1 MFSVRCLEF
10 DCSHTLHFDHAICLF
25 FVYHSYYKVWW
36 IIAYVNIAS
45 PQLLYV
51 VVNLDSILMYA
62 IYRKPFF
69 CPGHELLIGGVWSQ
83 KRFSVWSVYQIIP
96 QVCAF
101 Q

>member
-25 FVYHSYYKVWW
+25 FVYYSNYKVWW

-45 PQLLYV
+45 PQLLNV
-51 VVNLDSILMYA
+51 IVNLNPVLMKPILS
-62 IYRKPFF
+62 KFLF
-69 CPGHELLIGGVWSQ
+69 CPVHKLLIGGVWSQ
-83 KRFSVWSVYQIIP
+83 KCFSVWSICQIIP
-96 QVCAF
+96 QVYGF